1 MLAGEGDAELVSA
14 VAWRVAAGVG
24 IAPRRATV
32 VVGGL
37 RRGEGYQGS
46 ESKLQEERGGV
57 SEIQS
62 SPGGPNMSSLTT
74 GTLPCGASGH
84 SSPRPYLHWIFWD
97 MLSAHTAVIQNPA
110 ELKSTGKTAA
120 FPRFS

>member
-1 MLAGEGDAELVSA
+1 MLAGEGGAELVSA

-46 ESKLQEERGGV
+46 ESKLQEERGGL

-62 SPGGPNMSSLTT
+62 SPGGPNIVHVKSHGYYCLRPLARHSLT
-74 GTLPCGASGH
+74 
-84 SSPRPYLHWIFWD
+84 RWILETARISD
-97 MLSAHTAVIQNPA
+97 MLFAKHRTYQ
-110 ELKSTGKTAA
+110 
-120 FPRFS
+120 